1 MDVGEKERERWS
13 TQGHVETTVSELAV
27 LLTQRTCLATAM
39 NKAVSTWAPFQHE
52 LLPQFGAVGA
62 GEETG
67 TTCKCCVNGAACT
80 TT

>member
-39 NKAVSTWAPFQHE
+39 NKAVST
-52 LLPQFGAVGA
+52 
-62 GEETG
+62 
-67 TTCKCCVNGAACT
+67 
-80 TT
+80 